1 MNAINPANKTV
12 NDIRYLE
19 PLPPKKNIVLSLSQR
34 GINPQEIW
42 FQPSGA
48 TPHTTSLVLNRL
60 HHTLTENVSHLDSP
74 NLGHLCFFLWRH
86 LSRIEKFYS
95 ERN

>member
-1 MNAINPANKTV
+1 MRLT
-12 NDIRYLE
+12 
-19 PLPPKKNIVLSLSQR
+19 PPIKQLTIFVTLTPPQKKKNIVLSLTQR

-60 HHTLTENVSHLDSP
+60 HHTLTENVLHLDSP

-86 LSRIEKFYS
+86 
-95 ERN
+95 